1 MSDLNMIWKNV
12 DYDESYLEY
21 KSKEFGESKLITKLL
36 LNRGITQKD
45 EVDKFLNPESQ
56 EMYDPYL
63 FEDMDKVVSRVIEAK
78 ISKEKIV
85 VFGDYDVD
93 GISGTSY
100 LIIVLRRLGMNVDY
114 NIPNR
119 AHQGAKKTKQYLGFL
134 KKKNAKLVITVDT
147 SIGSNEEL

>member
-1 MSDLNMIWKNV
+1 MIWKNA

-63 FEDMDKVVSRVIEAK
+63 FEDMDKAVNRVIEAK
-78 ISKEKIV
+78 TLKEKIV

-100 LIIVLRRLGMNVDY
+100 L
-114 NIPNR
+114 
-119 AHQGAKKTKQYLGFL
+119 
-134 KKKNAKLVITVDT
+134 
-147 SIGSNEEL
+147 